1 MTLKIV
7 LWIQEEK
14 NGYKVLNKLKKS
26 VFNEVYCEL
35 TDISLLFFSCMLQNY
50 RDVNLGKKKSNYK

>member
-35 TDISLLFFSCMLQNY
+35 TDISLLFFSVCFKIIVM
-50 RDVNLGKKKSNYK
+50 